1 MNKRL
6 LVAMGGFVL
15 VSLLAL
21 SSFAAAAPA
30 AKNTPVPQQAATATP
45 VPSGADE
52 GEAGSPDNAPDLGVG
67 AAAAPVNPGTMS
79 SRIFVFNLDTSI
91 ATVSINFLNSAGT
104 SVAAISPFTIKPN
117 GAVAKPLPPGI
128 TSPFS
133 GSAVVSSDKN
143 IQAFVTDSNAGNTAR
158 DEYDGTLLPNAK
170 LVLPFVRHLTP
181 NTQNSI
187 IAVQNTSGGAANIT
201 LNLFDPSGNL
211 VASPTMNGVAPLA
224 SAYFNTNNITF
235 PPGGIGSAEITA
247 GGTIALAGSEQ
258 TRYLKDTASFRA
270 LTSADEGTTL
280 YVGFVERRRNA
291 TGTPISW
298 SEIYVRNDG
307 SSPTDIKAEFYS
319 FTGALMKAVTRTQI
333 PAKGVAQFLTNNA
346 VEFGSLTKSSA
357 YFKGWAR
364 ITSINSP
371 QPVALYS
378 LEAQNSGNKLFGT
391 GGIALTGTKF
401 ACGDALRFTL
411 PSQNSIINIV
421 NAGGGPANITVKLY
435 KPSTGAQV
443 GTKTVNA
450 VGANKLVNVSLS
462 DGAFTSA
469 GSSFE
474 GLAVVTSS
482 GPQIFASVYTP
493 YSSGGVTSF
502 SCARLQ

>member
-1 MNKRL
+1 
-6 LVAMGGFVL
+6 VC
-15 VSLLAL
+15 
-21 SSFAAAAPA
+21 SS
-30 AKNTPVPQQAATATP
+30 
-45 VPSGADE
+45 
-52 GEAGSPDNAPDLGVG
+52 DL
-67 AAAAPVNPGTMS
+67 T
-79 SRIFVFNLDTSI
+79 SRIYVFNLDTSI
-91 ATVSINFLNSAGT
+91 ATVSINFLNSSGN
-104 SVAAISPFTIKPN
+104 SVATISPFTIKPN
-117 GAVAKPLPPGI
+117 GAVAKALPASI

-143 IQAFVTDSNAGNTAR
+143 IQAFVTDSNGSNTAR
-158 DEYDGTLLPNAK
+158 DEYDGTLLPNAN
-170 LVLPFVRHLTP
+170 LVLPFVRHLAP

-187 IAVQNTSGGAANIT
+187 IAVQNTSSGPANIT
-201 LNLFDPSGNL
+201 LNLFDQSGNL
-211 VASPTMNGVAPLA
+211 VATPTANGVASLA
-224 SAYFNTNNITF
+224 SAYFNTNTLFPSGTF
-235 PPGGIGSAEITA
+235 IGSAEISA

-291 TGTPISW
+291 KGAISW

-307 SSPTDIKAEFYS
+307 SSPTNITAKFYS
-319 FTGALMKAVTRTQI
+319 FTGALMSAVTKTRSAV
-333 PAKGVAQFLTNNA
+333 PPKGVAQFLTNA
-346 VEFGSLTKSSA
+346 AEFSSLTLAAA
-357 YFKGWAR
+357 YFKGWAV
-364 ITSINSP
+364 ITSSS

-378 LEAQNSGNKLFGT
+378 LEAQTSGAKLFGT
-391 GGIALTGTKF
+391 SGIASTGKKF
-401 ACGDALRFTL
+401 ACGDAFRFTS
-411 PSQNSIINIV
+411 PSQNSTINIV
-421 NAGGGPANITVKLY
+421 NVGGGPANITVKLY

-493 YSSGGVTSF
+493 YGAGGVTSYN
-502 SCARLQ
+502 CARLQ